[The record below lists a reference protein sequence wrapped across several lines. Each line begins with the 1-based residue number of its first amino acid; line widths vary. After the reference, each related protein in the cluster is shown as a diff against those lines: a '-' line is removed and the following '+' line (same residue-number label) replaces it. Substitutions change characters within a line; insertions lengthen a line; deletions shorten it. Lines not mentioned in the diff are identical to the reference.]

1 MNRKIFLRSSIFS
14 LIGWQT
20 LSNILANK
28 EGRKTDGTL
37 RKNSIPVLFLIG
49 DSISVQYTPH
59 LAHYLDGVVEFD
71 RKRDDGRAEQKWDVP
86 TGANGGDSTMV
97 LAYLKAKLGDETFRP
112 NYLLLNCG
120 LHDIKRHE
128 DNQPQVNMDNYRR
141 NLLSI
146 VDLLG
151 DHGIRLIWIRTT
163 PVIDSI
169 HNSRTTTF
177 KRYAADVDQYNQ
189 IADKVCTDHEIPV
202 IDLFGFTNQL
212 GREVFMDHVHY
223 TEAARKLQAAY
234 IAGSV
239 QTLIT
244 I

>member
-1 MNRKIFLRSSIFS
+1 MNRKIFLKSSIVS
-14 LIGWQT
+14 LIGWQA
-20 LSNILANK
+20 LLDILAKK
-28 EGRKTDGTL
+28 EGRKTEGTL
-37 RKNSIPVLFLIG
+37 HKNSVPVLFLIG
-49 DSISVQYTPH
+49 DSISVQYTSH

-71 RKRDDGRAEQKWDVP
+71 RKRDDGRVDQIGDVP
-86 TGANGGDSTMV
+86 NGANSGDSTMV
-97 LAYLKAKLGDETFRP
+97 LAFLKAKLGDETFRP
-112 NYLLLNCG
+112 DYLLLNCG
-120 LHDIKRHE
+120 LHDIKRYE
-128 DNQPQVNMDNYRR
+128 DNQPQVSRENYRR

-146 VDLLG
+146 VELLG

-163 PVIDSI
+163 PVIDEI
-169 HNSRTTTF
+169 HNSHTTSF
-177 KRYAADVDQYNQ
+177 KRYAADVDQYNK
-189 IADKVCTDHEIPV
+189 IADKVCSDHEIPV